1 MTCVALADKRTPVDL
16 ETLVIWAV
24 KTQRADRDDVALHEV
39 EARADG
45 REHVRWSTDGVA
57 TLERIGSVG
66 CRIDGGGAKRGVA
79 LRVHQDAEA
88 VVAAIERIPDM
99 RRRSLVLLHAR
110 QGSGPEWASYKQC
123 LVGISAH
130 ISSGRGG
137 KRYVIDCRWE
147 DYPER
152 TAISQKIIARGGRIV
167 DSRGRSIIE
176 REEQGFAFR
185 RTPEGKRQVCVRW
198 CPIVLEPSVDEIR
211 AVNEVYGE
219 WHAGMMMLFG
229 ELLQDQ
235 LRDHRLTGFAAPVAP
250 WA

>member
-110 QGSGPEWASYKQC
+110 QGSGPDWLPYEQR
-123 LVGISAH
+123 LVGMPSGACA
-130 ISSGRGG
+130 GRGN
-137 KRYVIDCRWE
+137 RFRVEATWE
-147 DYPER
+147 DYPEK
-152 TAISQKIIARGGRIV
+152 SSIAQAMLGRGMQIV
-167 DSRGRSIIE
+167 DRYGHSVIE
-176 REEQGFAFR
+176 REESGFAFR
-185 RTPEGKRQVCVRW
+185 RNRGGQRQIHVRW
-198 CPIVLEPSVDEIR
+198 CPVELEPSLAEIR
-211 AVNEVYGE
+211 AVNEVYAE
-219 WHAGMMMLFG
+219 WHAGMKRLLG
-229 ELLQDQ
+229 ELLGVW
-235 LRDHRLTGFAAPVAP
+235 LHDHRLTGFKAPSVP